1 MALKNFVYYGIA
13 QSMPDPEKLES
24 LSPYSSTCSISCSVR
39 VQEAYH
45 IRQVNIKPAVN
56 LVVVGHV
63 DAGKSTLMGHVLH
76 IIEPSC
82 ETRNM
87 RTGPLDEER
96 AVPYAWNLDE
106 TDAERC
112 RGVTIDVAQTC
123 FETANRRVILLDA
136 PGHKDYIPNMISGE
150 FKRLNFKRF
159 RFYSPTI
166 LFHNPLTEC

>member
-1 MALKNFVYYGIA
+1 MFQRPVRLLRF
-13 QSMPDPEKLES
+13 
-24 LSPYSSTCSISCSVR
+24 LSIFHSAR
-39 VQEAYH
+39 VQEAYQL
-45 IRQVNIKPAVN
+45 RQANTKPAIN

-82 ETRNM
+82 ETRNT
-87 RTGPLDEER
+87 RTGPADEER

-123 FETANRRVILLDA
+123 FETTNRRVVLLDA
-136 PGHKDYIPNMISGE
+136 PGHKDYIPNMISGTY
-150 FKRLNFKRF
+150 RNWA
-159 RFYSPTI
+159 
-166 LFHNPLTEC
+166 